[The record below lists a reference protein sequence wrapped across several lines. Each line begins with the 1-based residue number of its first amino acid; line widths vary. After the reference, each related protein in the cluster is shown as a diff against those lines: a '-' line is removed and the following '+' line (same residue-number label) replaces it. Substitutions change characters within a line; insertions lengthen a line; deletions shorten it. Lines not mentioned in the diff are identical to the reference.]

1 MPQKRHV
8 SKKRPAKKLTKA
20 SNHFEFHKTVLPNG
34 LRVLTERHPVSRAVS
49 CGVWINKGTRDEVSK
64 AEAGAAHFIEHLVF
78 KRTKKRSAFEIA
90 RDMEAVGGDL
100 NAFTSREST
109 CYLTHSLHEHVGL
122 SLDVLSDLVCR
133 PKFDPHDIK
142 KEKHVVL
149 QEIHMAEDQLED
161 NIFDRYFDL
170 VYPNEPIGKPILGTK
185 ESIAKMKRDTI
196 IDFHSRHYRAA
207 NIVVSVTGKVDHQE
221 VVHLVN
227 KHLKLPEDKK
237 AAVILSE
244 GPVKSDIPAKMPELK
259 PFREAVRRPSEQA
272 HVLIGLPTSEFRARL
287 RFEAYI
293 VNTLLGGGMT
303 SRLYQTVREERGLVY
318 SIYSQL
324 VTFVDAGQMLIYA
337 GCEPKEAPVV
347 VELILKEIKKLR
359 RSGISKKEL
368 EFFKTQVKGQ
378 ILLGA
383 DDIDTRM
390 NSLAANEMVFGKYR
404 SVDDVIAD
412 IERVSPETVEAYIEM
427 YVDPDRMGM
436 LLMGAVPEAPTR
448 KWLESL

>member
-1 MPQKRHV
+1 MRQKRPGPE
-8 SKKRPAKKLTKA
+8 KGPAKKLTKA
-20 SNHFEFHKTVLPNG
+20 SNQFEFHKTVLPSG
-34 LRVLTERHPVSRAVS
+34 LRILTERHPVSRAVS
-49 CGVWINKGTRDEVSK
+49 CGVWITKGTRDEASQ

-78 KRTKKRSAFEIA
+78 KRTKRRSAFEIA

-170 VYPNEPIGKPILGTK
+170 IYPGDSIGKPILGTK
-185 ESIAKMKRDTI
+185 ESISKMKRDTI
-196 IDFHSRHYRAA
+196 IDFHNRHYRAA
-207 NIVVSVTGKVDHQE
+207 NIVVSVTGKVAHDE
-221 VVHLVN
+221 VVELIA
-227 KHLKLPEDKK
+227 KHLKLPAESKVRNE
-237 AAVILSE
+237 AAKTEPTVL
-244 GPVKSDIPAKMPELK
+244 AKRPELK
-259 PFREAVRRPSEQA
+259 AFRKAIRRPSEQA
-272 HVLIGLPTSEFRARL
+272 HVLIGLPASEFRAHL

-303 SRLYQTVREERGLVY
+303 SRLYQSVREDRGLVY

-324 VTFVDAGQMLIYA
+324 VTFIDAGQMLIYA

-347 VELILKEIKKLR
+347 VELIFKEIKKLR
-359 RSGISKKEL
+359 RSGISKREL

-383 DDIDTRM
+383 DDIDVRM
-390 NSLAANEMVFGKYR
+390 NSLAVNEMVFGKYR

-427 YVDPDRMGM
+427 YIDPERMGM